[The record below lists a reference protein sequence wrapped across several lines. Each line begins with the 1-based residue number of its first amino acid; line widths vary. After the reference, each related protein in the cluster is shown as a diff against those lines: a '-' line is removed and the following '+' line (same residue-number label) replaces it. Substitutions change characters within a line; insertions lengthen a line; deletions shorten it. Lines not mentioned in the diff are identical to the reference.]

1 MEKNEKKELTSIDK
15 NKKLII
21 VACILISAAIFFYYY
36 IQELNTPEGLP
47 VLGEKEVAQEEKD
60 EQNVSDEQKEEIVKE
75 ETTTENAVDAEEEN
89 VEGEIAAPNEEQ
101 VPKLQIPMLP
111 EGELLAPYNN
121 VLMIGD
127 SRTEGFKL
135 YSGVKN
141 AAYFC
146 LKGINVKSIND
157 GQKANVNGSSLTV
170 YQVLENNTFDKV
182 VICIGMNELGWSSID
197 SFISEYAKLID
208 SVKARQ
214 PQAQILLHAVLP
226 VSQEKDAKDS
236 VYNNNQVAWFNENI
250 MRLATAKGARFV
262 NPSAVLVD
270 EEGFLLSE
278 STHDGI
284 HLNSQY
290 CKVWANYLA
299 KLI

>member
-1 MEKNEKKELTSIDK
+1 MERKELTNIDK
-15 NKKLII
+15 NTKVII

-36 IQELNTPEGLP
+36 MQELKSPEGLP
-47 VLGEKEVAQEEKD
+47 VLGEDV
-60 EQNVSDEQKEEIVKE
+60 VKE
-75 ETTTENAVDAEEEN
+75 ELGENMEDIASEDGEDEKVEEMVTTEEAVEVEEPVTSDE
-89 VEGEIAAPNEEQ
+89 VTVDTEQ

-111 EGELLAPYNN
+111 EGELLAPFNN

-157 GQKANVNGSSLTV
+157 GQRANVNGASLTV

-197 SFISEYAKLID
+197 SFITEYGKLID
-208 SVKARQ
+208 SVKSRQ

-226 VSQEKDAKDS
+226 VSQEKDARDS

-270 EEGFLLSE
+270 DQGFLLDD

>member
-1 MEKNEKKELTSIDK
+1 MERKELTNIDK
-15 NKKLII
+15 NTKVII

-36 IQELNTPEGLP
+36 MQELKSPEGLP
-47 VLGEKEVAQEEKD
+47 VLGEDVVTEELGENMEDIASEDGEDEKVEEMVTTEEAVEVEEP
-60 EQNVSDEQKEEIVKE
+60 VTSDEV
-75 ETTTENAVDAEEEN
+75 TVDT
-89 VEGEIAAPNEEQ
+89 EQ

-111 EGELLAPYNN
+111 EGELLAPFNN

-157 GQKANVNGSSLTV
+157 GQRANVNGASLTV

-197 SFISEYAKLID
+197 SFITEYGKLID
-208 SVKARQ
+208 SVKSRQ

-226 VSQEKDAKDS
+226 VSQEKDARDS

-270 EEGFLLSE
+270 DQGFLLDD